1 MDWREITVE
10 FNGRP
15 VSGSYTVENRIVVV
29 RVPHGVKSRE
39 VDTMGPAWLA
49 FRLLRELAGKERHSS
64 NPPRLVAY

>member
-29 RVPHGVKSRE
+29 RTQHGVKSGK
-39 VDTMGPAWLA
+39 VDTRGQTWLA
-49 FRLLRELAGKERHSS
+49 FCLLRELAAEGK
-64 NPPRLVAY
+64 A

>member
-49 FRLLRELAGKERHSS
+49 FRLLRELAAEGK
-64 NPPRLVAY
+64 A